1 MVSASGYLGWNPAE
15 VRIGPSV
22 MDAEGA
28 VRLDCGPGMLP
39 RDCTP
44 AGGAVLVA
52 AEGPG
57 QDALLLLRPGAPA
70 RTVARGRG
78 ILAAAADAAGTRGWY
93 TVANGLEGGAEV
105 WAVDLD
111 GGEPRRFCGGCAV
124 DSPLA
129 SMPDGRVAYHG
140 TDGWIRIAGPG
151 EGEPVRVAAGR
162 SPAADA
168 TGRLAYLRGRAV
180 VVRGADGAER
190 EWPLPRTLGRPSLAR
205 VLSWSPDGREVSWGR
220 TAGLVGKRTD
230 FFLLDVQTG
239 RSRRLPQRYL
249 SGLRLISPAPERR

>member
-1 MVSASGYLGWNPAE
+1 VVTAVGYLGWNPAE

-22 MDAEGA
+22 LDAAGA
-28 VRLDCGPGMLP
+28 VRLDPGPGMHP
-39 RDCTP
+39 RDCAP
-44 AGGAVLVA
+44 AAGAVLVA

-57 QDALLLLRPGAPA
+57 GDALLLLRPGAPA
-70 RTVARGRG
+70 RTVARGLG
-78 ILAAAADAAGTRGWY
+78 ILAVAMDAEGTRGWY
-93 TVANGLEGGAEV
+93 TVAHGLEGGAEV
-105 WAVDLD
+105 WTVDLA
-111 GGEPRRFCGGCAV
+111 GGEPRRAWAGCAV

-129 SMPDGRVAYHG
+129 WMPDGRVAFHG
-140 TDGWIRIAGPG
+140 TDEWIRVAGPG
-151 EGEPVRVAAGR
+151 DGEPVRVAAGR
-162 SPAADA
+162 SPAADG

-190 EWPLPRTLGRPSLAR
+190 EWPLPRTIGRPSLAR

-239 RSRRLPQRYL
+239 RSHRVPQRYL
-249 SGLRLISPAPERR
+249 AGLRLTAPAPEWR